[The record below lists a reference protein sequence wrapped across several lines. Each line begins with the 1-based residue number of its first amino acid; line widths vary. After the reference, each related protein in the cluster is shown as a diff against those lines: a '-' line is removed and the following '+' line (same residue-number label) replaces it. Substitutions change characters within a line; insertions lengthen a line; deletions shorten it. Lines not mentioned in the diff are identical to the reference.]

1 MAWIVVIF
9 SHFEKAIL
17 FYHLSGDSR
26 ISLWER
32 DKRIEGCREQA
43 HRYVLLIKHK
53 MGESPRTWAWIMHVK
68 VWGGGRSAKILRWI
82 CEETEGRGGEEALGF
97 GEGLLCW
104 KQPHFSANGTGTSHH
119 ACFSI
124 ATHTCGLFA
133 AADLSL
139 SLYPDYCSLTVDR
152 MWHNGLHK
160 NPWLYYTGARKWKR
174 HTHTKK
180 NKCFLSFWSH
190 VPRLILW
197 REFVVI
203 FHLFL
208 CFFQL
213 KPQKRAVYPL
223 IYFCLKF

>member
-1 MAWIVVIF
+1 MCDKYKDFLLLTKLETQLTLVRDGLDC
-9 SHFEKAIL
+9 SHFLPLWKGHPSML

-68 VWGGGRSAKILRWI
+68 VWGGRSAKILRWI

-174 HTHTKK
+174 HTHTLKK
-180 NKCFLSFWSH
+180 TS
-190 VPRLILW
+190 V
-197 REFVVI
+197 
-203 FHLFL
+203 
-208 CFFQL
+208 
-213 KPQKRAVYPL
+213 
-223 IYFCLKF
+223 FCLFDHMSLVWSSDVNL